1 MSAKQL
7 CDALAAAGFDSG
19 DPLDPESL
27 DWAFLQ
33 GDDSSRV
40 LAWIAARLRR
50 ANVLSASD
58 LELYDQLE
66 LEGKLLEVKS
76 LDGGEEGILA
86 IPQVSAEVGA
96 PTLHKLSRALG
107 AEVPI
112 IDRREGP
119 VRSKP
124 GLQPAVTN
132 GLGET

>member
-58 LELYDQLE
+58 LDLSIPLCPAKPLE
-66 LEGKLLEVKS
+66 IS
-76 LDGGEEGILA
+76 LI
-86 IPQVSAEVGA
+86 GA
-96 PTLHKLSRALG
+96 CTG
-107 AEVPI
+107 A
-112 IDRREGP
+112 R
-119 VRSKP
+119 
-124 GLQPAVTN
+124 
-132 GLGET
+132 